1 MQRQL
6 RARPH
11 SYDPHAWKGRCKEL
25 LDLIFQC
32 EDSEPFR
39 EPVDLQEYPVTM
51 QQTSRF
57 LCYVRCI
64 PASSESNS
72 TLWSWSEFLAP
83 CKFPSQSHWFV
94 FSGGTSGSSSIMM
107 SAVWGKGLFIH
118 DVNRLTASVALSS
131 LQKKKGAVLS
141 LLVFFLFSS
150 LTVKTSNLSIL
161 SLLSHFSLSLLSVI
175 FWKQFN
181 ERWKIPTVP
190 LLLQGLPA
198 NSRITDGLWHC
209 SQHAD
214 GRKVPVSHRAL
225 QGCQAH
231 F

>member
-57 LCYVRCI
+57 LCYVRCRT
-64 PASSESNS
+64 ASSESNS

-118 DVNRLTASVALSS
+118 DVNRLTASVALNS

-141 LLVFFLFSS
+141 LLVFFPFQLIDSKNFKPLYS
-150 LTVKTSNLSIL
+150 LTSFPFL
-161 SLLSHFSLSLLSVI
+161 SLSPFCHLLKTI
-175 FWKQFN
+175 QWKMKN
-181 ERWKIPTVP
+181 PNCP
-190 LLLQGLPA
+190 SA
-198 NSRITDGLWHC
+198 SSRTTC
-209 SQHAD
+209 
-214 GRKVPVSHRAL
+214 K
-225 QGCQAH
+225 
-231 F
+231 